1 MAMQYLPEN
10 LKTRLCCHLNY
21 LVSIKS
27 TSTYGKV
34 ADYCEIPSPRKIRK
48 LNELLLSITQE
59 DIINNRPLRAA
70 VVVSKVEKYSNITLP
85 FDDFFDLVSANK
97 LYTDK
102 KNKNSNIELHKD
114 ILHNLFKQH
123 ILKNF

>member
-1 MAMQYLPEN
+1 MAMYDLPEN

-59 DIINNRPLRAA
+59 DITNNKPLRAA
-70 VVVSKVEKYSNITLP
+70 VVISKVEKYTNTALP

-102 KNKNSNIELHKD
+102 KIKTQILSYIKIFYITFSNS
-114 ILHNLFKQH
+114 IL
-123 ILKNF
+123 